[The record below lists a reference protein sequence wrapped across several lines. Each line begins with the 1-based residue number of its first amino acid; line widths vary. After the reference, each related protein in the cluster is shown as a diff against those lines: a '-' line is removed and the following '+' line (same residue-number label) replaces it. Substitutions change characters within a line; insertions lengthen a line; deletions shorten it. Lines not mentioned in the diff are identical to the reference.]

1 MFRSSMTLM
10 DVRLCQ
16 KCCKRS
22 LSSKQLIYEK
32 YGHPPDVLNL
42 VTKEIGKVGADEVR
56 VRWMGAPINPADIN
70 QLQGVYPR
78 KPPLPA
84 VGGMEGFGEVEE
96 IGSGVTTLRVGD
108 WVLPGISSAGSWR
121 TLGNHYE
128 KDVFK
133 IAKDLPFDS
142 AATLQVNPPTAYRML
157 KDFVNLKA
165 GDLVVQNGAN
175 SSVGRC
181 VIELCK
187 LWNIR
192 TVNIVRNREN
202 LDVLVRELKEIGADE
217 VFTEEEMKKESMNKA
232 KNAQLALNCV
242 GGRSAMLLSTCLS
255 NKGVMITYG
264 GMSKKP
270 VEVPTGSLIFKDI
283 KLVGFW
289 ISQWYTTQGNKK
301 DREAMFEELQDLIKH
316 GKLHPPKI
324 NKLKLEEW
332 KTAITNAMNSS
343 GTKQLLIMQ

>member
-1 MFRSSMTLM
+1 MFWSSMLLM
-10 DVRLCQ
+10 GARLCRKQ
-16 KCCKRS
+16 SQRC
-22 LSSKQLIYEK
+22 LSSKQLMYEK
-32 YGHPPDVLNL
+32 YGYPPDVLNL
-42 VTKEIGKVGADEVR
+42 VTKEVGEIGTDEVR

-96 IGSGVTTLRVGD
+96 VGSDVTTLRTGD
-108 WVLPGISSAGSWR
+108 WVVPGVSAAGCWR
-121 TLGNHYE
+121 TFGNHCE
-128 KDVFK
+128 KDLFK
-133 IAKDLPFDS
+133 IANDLPFDS
-142 AATLQVNPPTAYRML
+142 AATFQVNPPTAYRML
-157 KDFVNLKA
+157 KDFVDLKA

-181 VIELCK
+181 VIQLCK

-192 TVNIVRNREN
+192 TVNVVRNREN
-202 LDVLVRELKEIGADE
+202 FDLLVRELKEIGADD
-217 VFTEEEMKKESMNKA
+217 VFTEEEMKKESKNRA

-242 GGRSAMLLSTCLS
+242 GGRSAMMLSTCLS
-255 NKGVMITYG
+255 SKGVMVTYG
-264 GMSKKP
+264 GMSRKP
-270 VEVPTGSLIFKDI
+270 IEVPTAPFIFKDI

-289 ISQWYTTQGNKK
+289 ISQWYATRGMKK

-316 GKLHPPKI
+316 GKLRPPKFD
-324 NKLKLEEW
+324 KVKLEDW

-343 GTKQLLIMQ
+343 GRKQLFVMQ